1 MAAGIKGGG
10 GLLIFFGAQRAALEG
25 GVDVSEAPSYAF
37 LEKALDNPMSN
48 CYLADLTRSGPV
60 GA

>member
-10 GLLIFFGAQRAALEG
+10 GFSSSSAHNGRPWRG
-25 GVDVSEAPSYAF
+25 RVDVSEAPSYAF